1 MPVSDESRG
10 EGVTYRGV
18 EKGGN
23 GIQRER
29 EREREG
35 EGWFPAAHPF
45 ASPRVFFPVV
55 SRRIESRWK
64 LISCLCGSTSLP
76 PRHTSGNVTRW
87 QGAGRARGS
96 KISDT
101 IEIRPSEK

>member
-18 EKGGN
+18 EEGGN
-23 GIQRER
+23 GIERER
-29 EREREG
+29 ERERG
-35 EGWFPAAHPF
+35 RGLVSGGSSLRFSARLFPRRFAENRISLETNFVPLWIHVITAAAHVGERD
-45 ASPRVFFPVV
+45 SV
-55 SRRIESRWK
+55 
-64 LISCLCGSTSLP
+64 
-76 PRHTSGNVTRW
+76 
-87 QGAGRARGS
+87 AGCRARGS